1 MYHLFDRGAYTYV
14 ETLAMEMFLYWYE
27 ELDFDF
33 IRPPKPLTP
42 PSSVAQGGG
51 TQGTEGPG
59 VNSRGRSDPQQ
70 DPPSEFGRI
79 HKALKALR

>member
-1 MYHLFDRGAYTYV
+1 MRYSEGTEGLCWTQGQDG
-14 ETLAMEMFLYWYE
+14 
-27 ELDFDF
+27 
-33 IRPPKPLTP
+33 PKPLTP